1 MALKEKNGWL
11 LFLFIL
17 VGLVLGGLIGDLTAG
32 VSWLKWLSYGQKFG
46 LNQPLQLN
54 LGVVEITFGIVFNLN
69 ISSILGLI
77 LAIFIYKK
85 I

>member
-17 VGLVLGGLIGDLTAG
+17 VGLVLGGLIGELTAG

-46 LNQPLQLN
+46 LSEPIQFD
-54 LGVVEITFGIVFNLN
+54 LGVLEITFGIVFNMN
-69 ISSILGLI
+69 ISSILGLV

>member
-17 VGLVLGGLIGDLTAG
+17 IGLVLGGLIGELTAG
-32 VSWLKWLSYGQKFG
+32 VSWLRWLSYGQKFG
-46 LNQPLQLN
+46 LSEPIRLD
-54 LGVVEITFGIVFNLN
+54 LGVLDITFGIVFNMN